1 MDADGS
7 IVIRAD
13 LNDKQAQ
20 AELNRLTKK
29 IDGLQEKLRRAQTE
43 RLPLVDQANELA
55 AKLDKAKAQLD
66 MMQSSTSGAFSAE
79 KIAEQKDQ
87 VKNLQAQWNAAM
99 RQVESYDRTIA
110 KTNQS
115 ITWESEKAG
124 ELSARL
130 AETGDVGEDAGNRVS
145 DAMEQLGKRI
155 DKVGKRI
162 SGLIKRVFFF
172 SLITKALRGVRTWF
186 SDIIKTNDEATAA
199 ISRFRGALLT
209 LAQPLVN
216 VVIPA
221 FTALLNIVTKVILAL
236 ASFISGIFGTTA
248 KESANAAKNL
258 NEEKKAI
265 KGVGGAAKKAEGQL
279 AAFDQINKLTAEDAA
294 GGGGS
299 AEDIQP
305 SFDFDEFA
313 GEDELNNILRIV
325 EAIGSALL
333 AWRLGRALG
342 MDFMQ
347 MIGLAMLFY
356 NTLEFIR
363 AFMDAWNNGIN
374 MDNLLQML
382 LALAGAAIGAGLAFG
397 TVGAG
402 IALVVGGIALLTVG
416 IKDLIENGMNLE
428 NTLAIVAG
436 LFATGL
442 GISLLT
448 GSIIPGLIG
457 ALAGIGVMLV
467 YLFGEGERF
476 TEGMRDIFDGLGKFF
491 KGVFSGDMEEAVDGL
506 KQTWQGLQK
515 VGEAVAEATR
525 KAWEAFLDWV
535 EREYG
540 PDLRAVFEG
549 LDEFFAGTFTQDMER
564 AVEGIR
570 KAWNGFLDWADKK
583 LGPEWKLFFEGI
595 GREVGWVVEDITHIL
610 HGLIVFLEGAFTLDA
625 QKVNDGLME
634 LFVGAGN
641 FILGIVAGIVN
652 IVVKGLNW
660 LISQMNKISFDV
672 PDWVPGIGGKH
683 VGINIPSIPE
693 WQVPRLEIPQ
703 LAQGA
708 VIPPNREFMAVL
720 GDQKSGTNIEAPLET
735 IVAAFRQAV
744 SEMGNSNNQKW
755 ELRVF
760 LDSREIKSRLEVLS
774 RVSGR

>member
-13 LNDKQAQ
+13 LDDKQAQ
-20 AELNRLTKK
+20 AELDRLTKK
-29 IDGLQEKLRRAQTE
+29 IDGLQEKLRRAQSE

-55 AKLDKAKAQLD
+55 VRLDEAKAKLDMFQ
-66 MMQSSTSGAFSAE
+66 TGGASAD
-79 KIAEQKDQ
+79 KIAEQQEQ

-110 KTNQS
+110 KTNQD
-115 ITWESEKAG
+115 IAWESEKAG
-124 ELSARL
+124 GLSARL
-130 AETGDVGEDAGNRVS
+130 ADVGDAGEDAGDRVS
-145 DAMEQLGKRI
+145 AAMEQVGKRI

-162 SGLIKRVFFF
+162 AGLIKRVFFF

-186 SDIIKTNDEATAA
+186 SDIVKTNDEATAA

-305 SFDFDEFA
+305 SFDFDDFV

-325 EAIGSALL
+325 EAIGAALL

-347 MIGLAMLFY
+347 MIGLALLFY
-356 NTLEFIR
+356 STIEFIK
-363 AFMDAWNNGIN
+363 AFMDAWNNGITL
-374 MDNLLQML
+374 DNLKNLL
-382 LALAGAAIGAGLAFG
+382 LALAGMAAGAALAFG
-397 TVGAG
+397 TLGAG
-402 IALVVGGIALLTVG
+402 IALIVGGIALLALG
-416 IKDLIENGMNLE
+416 FKDLIENGMNLE
-428 NTLAIVAG
+428 NTLAIIAG

-448 GSIIPGLIG
+448 GSIIPALIG
-457 ALAGIGVMLV
+457 ALAGIVVALV
-467 YLFGEGERF
+467 YLFDEGELF
-476 TEGMRDIFDGLGKFF
+476 TEGFRDIFDGLSKFF
-491 KGVFSGDMEEAVDGL
+491 KSVFAGDMDGAIAGL
-506 KQTWQGLQK
+506 KQ
-515 VGEAVAEATR
+515 A
-525 KAWEAFLDWV
+525 
-535 EREYG
+535 
-540 PDLRAVFEG
+540 FEG
-549 LDEFFAGTFTQDMER
+549 LKKVGQ
-564 AVEGIR
+564 AVANALQ
-570 KAWNGFLDWADKK
+570 KAWQAFLEWLGRT
-583 LGPEWKLFFEGI
+583 LGPKWKAFFESI
-595 GREVGWVVEDITHIL
+595 GNDVRRIIEDIKNIL
-610 HGLIVFLEGAFTLDA
+610 QGLITFLVGAFTNDA
-625 QKVNDGLME
+625 QKVNDGLMQMFKGTAN
-634 LFVGAGN
+634 LV
-641 FILGIVAGIVN
+641 LGIVGGMVN
-652 IVVKGLNW
+652 VLIKGLNW
-660 LISQMNKISFDV
+660 LTSQMNKISFDV
-672 PDWVPGIGGKH
+672 PDWVPGIGGTH
-683 VGINIPSIPE
+683 VGINIPAIPE
-693 WQVPRLEIPQ
+693 WQVPR

-744 SEMGNSNNQKW
+744 REMGSNNDQ
-755 ELRVF
+755 RVEVRVY
-760 LDSREIKSRLEVLS
+760 LDSREIKAGQQRLS
-774 RVSGR
+774 RVTGG

>member
-7 IVIRAD
+7 IVIRAELD
-13 LNDKQAQ
+13 DKQAQ

-29 IDGLQEKLRRAQTE
+29 IDGLQEKLRRAQAE

-55 AKLDKAKAQLD
+55 AKLDEAKAKLD
-66 MMQSSTSGAFSAE
+66 MMQASGASSD
-79 KIAEQKDQ
+79 KIAAQQDQ
-87 VKNLQAQWNAAM
+87 VRDLQSQWNAAM

-110 KTNQS
+110 KTNQD
-115 ITWESEKAG
+115 IAWESEKAG
-124 ELSARL
+124 GLSARL
-130 AETGDVGEDAGNRVS
+130 ADVGDAGEDAGDRVS
-145 DAMEQLGKRI
+145 AAMEQVGKRI

-162 SGLIKRVFFF
+162 AGLIKRVFFF

-186 SDIIKTNDEATAA
+186 SDIVKTNDEATAA

-294 GGGGS
+294 GGSS

-305 SFDFDEFA
+305 TFDFDDFV

-325 EAIGSALL
+325 EAIGAALL

-347 MIGLAMLFY
+347 MIGLALLFY
-356 NTLEFIR
+356 STLEFIR

-402 IALVVGGIALLTVG
+402 IALVLGGIALLTVG

-448 GSIIPGLIG
+448 GSIIPALIG
-457 ALAGIGVMLV
+457 ALAGIVVALV
-467 YLFGEGERF
+467 YLFGEGELF
-476 TEGMRDIFDGLGKFF
+476 TEGMRDIFGGLGKFF
-491 KGVFSGDMEEAVDGL
+491 KSVFAGDMESAMEGL
-506 KQTWQGLQK
+506 KQAWEGLKK
-515 VGEAVAEATR
+515 VGQAVANAIR
-525 KAWEAFLDWV
+525 KAWEAFLGW
-535 EREYG
+535 
-540 PDLRAVFEG
+540 
-549 LDEFFAGTFTQDMER
+549 LDE
-564 AVEGIR
+564 
-570 KAWNGFLDWADKK
+570 K
-583 LGPEWKLFFEGI
+583 LGPKWKQFFESI
-595 GREVGWVVEDITHIL
+595 GREIGYLIEDITDIL
-610 HGLIVFLEGAFTLDA
+610 GGLMLFLQGAFTNDA
-625 QKVNDGLME
+625 QKVNDGLMQ
-634 LFVGAGN
+634 LFTGTANLVLGLVGGM
-641 FILGIVAGIVN
+641 VN
-652 IVVKGLNW
+652 VLIKGLNW

-672 PDWVPGIGGKH
+672 PDWVPGIGGMH
-683 VGINIPSIPE
+683 VGISIPSIPE
-693 WQVPRLEIPQ
+693 WQVPR

-720 GDQKSGTNIEAPLET
+720 GDQKSGTNIEAPLKT
-735 IVAAFRQAV
+735 IVQAFKQAV
-744 SEMGNSNNQKW
+744 RDMNGGEQ
-755 ELRVF
+755 RVEVRVY
-760 LDSREIKSRLEVLS
+760 LDSREIKAGQQRLS
-774 RVSGR
+774 RVTGG

>member
-7 IVIRAD
+7 IVIRAELD
-13 LNDKQAQ
+13 DKQAQ

-29 IDGLQEKLRRAQTE
+29 IDGLQEKLRRAQEE

-55 AKLDKAKAQLD
+55 AKLDEAKAKLD
-66 MMQSSTSGAFSAE
+66 MMQASGASSD
-79 KIAEQKDQ
+79 KIAAQQDQ
-87 VKNLQAQWNAAM
+87 VRDLQSQWNAAM

-110 KTNQS
+110 KTNQD
-115 ITWESEKAG
+115 IAWESEKAG
-124 ELSARL
+124 GLSARL
-130 AETGDVGEDAGNRVS
+130 ADVGDAGEDAGDRVS
-145 DAMEQLGKRI
+145 AAMEQVGKRI

-162 SGLIKRVFFF
+162 AGLIKRVFFF

-186 SDIIKTNDEATAA
+186 SDIVKTNDEATAA

-294 GGGGS
+294 GGSS

-305 SFDFDEFA
+305 TFDFDDFV

-325 EAIGSALL
+325 EAIGAALL

-347 MIGLAMLFY
+347 MIGLALLFY
-356 NTLEFIR
+356 STLEFIR

-402 IALVVGGIALLTVG
+402 IALVLGGIALLTVG

-448 GSIIPGLIG
+448 GSIIPALIG
-457 ALAGIGVMLV
+457 ALAGIVVALV
-467 YLFGEGERF
+467 YLFGEGELF
-476 TEGMRDIFDGLGKFF
+476 TEGIRDIFGGLGKFF
-491 KGVFSGDMEEAVDGL
+491 KSVFAGDMESAMEGL
-506 KQTWQGLQK
+506 KQAWEGLKK
-515 VGEAVAEATR
+515 VGQAVANAIR
-525 KAWEAFLDWV
+525 KAWEAFLGW
-535 EREYG
+535 
-540 PDLRAVFEG
+540 
-549 LDEFFAGTFTQDMER
+549 LDE
-564 AVEGIR
+564 
-570 KAWNGFLDWADKK
+570 K
-583 LGPEWKLFFEGI
+583 LGPKWKQFFKSI
-595 GREVGWVVEDITHIL
+595 GEQIGWLVDDITNIL
-610 HGLIVFLEGAFTLDA
+610 RGLITFLSGAFTNDA
-625 QKVNDGLME
+625 QKVNDGLMQ
-634 LFVGAGN
+634 LFTGTANLVLGLVGGM
-641 FILGIVAGIVN
+641 VN
-652 IVVKGLNW
+652 VLIKGLNW

-683 VGINIPSIPE
+683 VGISIPSIPE
-693 WQVPRLEIPQ
+693 WQVPR

-735 IVAAFRQAV
+735 IVQAFRQAV
-744 SEMGNSNNQKW
+744 REMNGGDQ
-755 ELRVF
+755 RVEVRVY
-760 LDSREIKSRLEVLS
+760 LDSREIKSGQQRLS
-774 RVSGR
+774 RVTGG